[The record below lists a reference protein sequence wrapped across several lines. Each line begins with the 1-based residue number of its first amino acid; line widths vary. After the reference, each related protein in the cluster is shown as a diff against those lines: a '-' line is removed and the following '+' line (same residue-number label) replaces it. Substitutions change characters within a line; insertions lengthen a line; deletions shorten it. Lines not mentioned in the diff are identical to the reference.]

1 MPELRKSWLRRRVE
15 DSVRRGFQHAY
26 ETVKVDPSRFLLQLR
41 AAYGL
46 PVSTFHGVYTPHPVA
61 LADVPRQIIRG
72 ATQMAAPERAGPR
85 LGRPLPLVP
94 GLTPPPPIP
103 LPPRPPPPPP

>member
-46 PVSTFHGVYTPHPVA
+46 PVSTFHGVYTLHPVA
-61 LADVPRQIIRG
+61 LADVPGRIIRR
-72 ATQMAAPERAGPR
+72 ATNIPAPQAPR
-85 LGRPLPLVP
+85 LPL
-94 GLTPPPPIP
+94 IP
-103 LPPRPPPPPP
+103 LPPIFPHPHLLPR